1 MSTSDSPSVLDDP
14 TPREDSELLER
25 LTALQA
31 EADEVETRLSEAQE
45 QIDEILRGAPAD
57 TTDGKVHDS

>member
-1 MSTSDSPSVLDDP
+1 MSTSDSPSVPDDP

-57 TTDGKVHDS
+57 GKVHDS